1 MFIVKDL
8 FLPLLLAGPEKKTI
22 MEKCDRPL
30 KNNRKNVIFT
40 PNFNGKM

>member
-1 MFIVKDL
+1 MLIVKVY
-8 FLPLLLAGPEKKTI
+8 FSYLLLAGTEKKTI

-40 PNFNGKM
+40 PNFNGR